1 MQTPPSPRRD
11 SNADHGRPGVDAHLN
26 VLHRAPEPNAKDA
39 SPAIHAADERS
50 KQETNEPLRTGRATL
65 RALQLRQDSPDAKMY
80 ASDSSRID

>member
-1 MQTPPSPRRD
+1 LRQRHAGKRGAGVMQTSPSPRRD

-50 KQETNEPLRTGRATL
+50 
-65 RALQLRQDSPDAKMY
+65 
-80 ASDSSRID
+80 